1 LPTSIPRISI
11 SSSPAAAEIF
21 LTHPSCTREAPPS
34 IPSDL
39 FCRKML
45 PVADLDY
52 ELKAQGTHGVAG
64 SGTNPF

>member
-1 LPTSIPRISI
+1 MRNARPT
-11 SSSPAAAEIF
+11 
-21 LTHPSCTREAPPS
+21 

-52 ELKAQGTHGVAG
+52 ELEAQERDGVSG
-64 SGTNPF
+64 SGTNLF

>member
-1 LPTSIPRISI
+1 
-11 SSSPAAAEIF
+11 
-21 LTHPSCTREAPPS
+21 
-34 IPSDL
+34 
-39 FCRKML
+39 ML

>member
-1 LPTSIPRISI
+1 VEISLI
-11 SSSPAAAEIF
+11 HASSSLNARP
-21 LTHPSCTREAPPS
+21 T

-45 PVADLDY
+45 PVADLDS
-52 ELKAQGTHGVAG
+52 ELVAQGALGVAG